1 MKIKDM
7 ANMLSEKKYYI
18 LLYIIIIVLINL
30 VGSTLYFRMDLTRNG
45 AYSLSD
51 ISKEMV
57 SSLEDPL
64 TIKVFFTEDLP
75 APYNAVYRYIA
86 DILEEYS
93 QYGNRN
99 FHYEF
104 IDVEK
109 QKAMAT
115 DFGVY
120 PVQVREIK
128 DDQVKLRNAYMGL
141 AIVHGDLV
149 EKLESITQAEGV
161 EYRITSLMKKM
172 IGKID
177 SLLKLDTP
185 IQVTL
190 YASSNLPIQG
200 MKDINSKVEAVVKKS
215 SSKNFDKITYRYAD
229 PSIEKNL
236 MNIAETF
243 GLPPIRWPS
252 FTSMTG
258 QRVRAGTGT
267 IGIVVEHDD
276 AFETIGVL
284 SRNIFGQI
292 SVSLDDL
299 EDRINSA
306 IDNLININP
315 KIGYIA
321 GHDEKDLD
329 DENRGVTNFRKL
341 ISDMYDFEVIDLTK
355 NDIPDDITTIVVN
368 GPKRNYTDLEIF
380 KIDQFLMKGKSA
392 IFLIDSFIEVQGR
405 RNQMFGR
412 QPMVLPVN
420 TGLEKMLASYG
431 IIVNK
436 DLVLD
441 LNCFKTTHKIF
452 GEQKIYFAP
461 LIKEEG
467 LHREN
472 VITRYLKRIFFLK
485 AASLDLNQEVIKNQN
500 IKETVLV
507 SSSSKSWVMRGRVSF
522 NPMMMRPPNESKM
535 KSQKLALMLSGEFES
550 FFKNREAPKGDIT
563 QKGKVKKRKG
573 APASVE
579 VTEKSVKPVRIIV
592 IGTSE
597 VTANNIIDKE
607 GKSPNAIFL
616 HNAIDYLNGNY
627 DIPEMRTKGIE
638 FNPLE
643 EAGEG
648 VKLTIK
654 ILNIVGLPILVIL
667 IGLLMWRLRN
677 MRKKR
682 IKIEFGGEAA
692 DE

>member
-1 MKIKDM
+1 MKIKDIV
-7 ANMLSEKKYYI
+7 NMLSEKKYYI
-18 LLYIIIIVLINL
+18 LLYIIIIILINL
-30 VGSTLYFRMDLTRNG
+30 VGSTLYFRLDLTRNG

-51 ISKEMV
+51 ISKDVV

-86 DILEEYS
+86 DVLEEYS

-109 QKAMAT
+109 QMAMAS

-141 AIVHGDLV
+141 VIVHGDLV

-177 SLLKLDTP
+177 SLLKLEAP
-185 IQVTL
+185 IRVTL
-190 YASSNLPIQG
+190 YASSDLPLQG
-200 MKDINSKVEAVVKKS
+200 MKDINEKVEAVVKKS
-215 SSKNFDKITYRYAD
+215 SSKNFDKITYRYVD
-229 PSIEKNL
+229 PSVEKDL
-236 MNIAETF
+236 MSVAETF

-258 QRVRAGTGT
+258 QRVKAGSGI
-267 IGIVVEHDD
+267 IGIVVENGD

-292 SVSLDDL
+292 AVSLDDL

-329 DENRGVTNFRKL
+329 DENMGVTNFRKL

-368 GPKRNYTDLEIF
+368 GPKKGFAELEIF

-392 IFLIDSFIEVQGR
+392 IFLIDSFIEVQSR

-441 LNCFKTTHKIF
+441 QNCFKTTHKIF

-461 LIKEEG
+461 LINEEG
-467 LHREN
+467 LHRDN

-485 AASLDLNQEVIKNQN
+485 AASLDVNQEVMKNQN
-500 IKETVLV
+500 IKDTVLV
-507 SSSSKSWVMRGRVSF
+507 SSSSRSWLMRGRINF
-522 NPMMMRPPNESKM
+522 NPMMMRPPDESRM
-535 KSQKLALMLSGEFES
+535 NSHKLALLLSGEFES
-550 FFKNREAPKGDIT
+550 FFKDREAPKGQVT
-563 QKGKVKKRKG
+563 EKGKKEKG
-573 APASVE
+573 TPTSVE
-579 VTEKSVKPVRIIV
+579 VVEKSVKPVRIIV

-597 VTANNIIDKE
+597 VTANNIIDKD

-638 FNPLE
+638 FNPLK

-654 ILNIVGLPILVIL
+654 IVNIVGLPVLVIL
-667 IGLLMWRLRN
+667 IGLLMWKLRI

-682 IKIEFGGEAA
+682 IMIEFGGEAA